1 MRFLPTTGIFETV
14 RDLENVGSR
23 NYRVAA
29 AGVAQTQR
37 IRKQLEQHILEVT
50 GRLVFVR
57 SNDAGFRRLLH
68 ILDASEHQLLSE
80 FCEDIQRI
88 ERFDLL
94 DVTEQLLG
102 FDSDWKEGRVELVL
116 HPSRRAEAEQMHFL
130 KALFRDH
137 DVPWTK
143 SRIAVYPEG
152 PTFIS
157 CRLTRAALNAIAEAN
172 PLRSAHPLVF
182 GGLEDLRGAKTFPA
196 PQPPVTTKRSTIKV
210 GMFDGGVDPK
220 HALLRGHCE
229 QDESLSIKAPAGADY
244 VAHGT
249 AVAGVLLHG
258 PLNGKDSKAALPAPP
273 VFVVSIRALPT
284 SDPKDIDLYE
294 AIDVIEAAVP
304 ARPDVKAFNVSFGP
318 RGGMLDDAIS
328 RFTYALDTLALTHKV
343 TFCVAVGNDG
353 DAGPGYDRI
362 QVPADLV
369 NGLGVGA
376 YTRRKNVNVHAP
388 YSCMGP
394 GRECAKLKPDL
405 AAFGG
410 CEQEPTHLVST
421 AAGLKVLSYGTSFA
435 SPIVAALAAQAGE
448 GFERSTPLL
457 ARALLV
463 HTAEHPNGEPDHLL
477 GHGLVRS
484 TIADVVRSRDNDV
497 TIIFQGDILPTKMVR
512 LPIMLP
518 PNLVTEGKV
527 AVTWTVAALPA
538 VSSNHP
544 ADYTSCCIEDTFY
557 PNKRVFTFS
566 MKSKGA
572 KQTSKKLHLDN
583 DVAEAGQLVADGWK
597 RSEFPVS
604 ESGNRYPT
612 EQDRR
617 ALDYKWEP
625 MVRRHIS
632 KLAGSLHE
640 PFLILH
646 AIPRNGATAR
656 LAYAAVVTISASKY
670 SGDLQDAVLRRFTA
684 LQPIRLRAET
694 EIRVQI

>member
-1 MRFLPTTGIFETV
+1 
-14 RDLENVGSR
+14 
-23 NYRVAA
+23 
-29 AGVAQTQR
+29 
-37 IRKQLEQHILEVT
+37 
-50 GRLVFVR
+50 
-57 SNDAGFRRLLH
+57 
-68 ILDASEHQLLSE
+68 
-80 FCEDIQRI
+80 
-88 ERFDLL
+88 
-94 DVTEQLLG
+94 
-102 FDSDWKEGRVELVL
+102 
-116 HPSRRAEAEQMHFL
+116 
-130 KALFRDH
+130 
-137 DVPWTK
+137 
-143 SRIAVYPEG
+143 
-152 PTFIS
+152 
-157 CRLTRAALNAIAEAN
+157 
-172 PLRSAHPLVF
+172 
-182 GGLEDLRGAKTFPA
+182 
-196 PQPPVTTKRSTIKV
+196 
-210 GMFDGGVDPK
+210 
-220 HALLRGHCE
+220 
-229 QDESLSIKAPAGADY
+229 
-244 VAHGT
+244 
-249 AVAGVLLHG
+249 
-258 PLNGKDSKAALPAPP
+258 
-273 VFVVSIRALPT
+273 
-284 SDPKDIDLYE
+284 
-294 AIDVIEAAVP
+294 
-304 ARPDVKAFNVSFGP
+304 
-318 RGGMLDDAIS
+318 MLDDAIS

-343 TFCVAVGNDG
+343 TFCVAAGNDG

-394 GRECAKLKPDL
+394 GRECAKIKPDL

-410 CEQEPTHLVST
+410 CEQEPTHLVSV
-421 AAGLKVLSYGTSFA
+421 APGLKVLSYGTSFA

-463 HTAEHPNGEPDHLL
+463 HTADHPNGEPDLLL

-484 TIADVVRSRDNDV
+484 NIADVVRTGDNDV

-518 PNLVTEGKV
+518 PNLVTQGKV
-527 AVTWTVAALPA
+527 GVTWTVATLPA

-544 ADYTSCCIEDTFY
+544 SDYTSCCIEDTFY

-566 MKSKGA
+566 MKSKGG
-572 KQTSKKLHLDN
+572 KQTSKKLHLDD
-583 DVAEAGQLVADGWK
+583 DVVEAGQLVADGWT

-656 LAYAAVVTISASKY
+656 LDYAQNTEAAANNLISL
-670 SGDLQDAVLRRFTA
+670 GVGG
-684 LQPIRLRAET
+684 
-694 EIRVQI
+694 